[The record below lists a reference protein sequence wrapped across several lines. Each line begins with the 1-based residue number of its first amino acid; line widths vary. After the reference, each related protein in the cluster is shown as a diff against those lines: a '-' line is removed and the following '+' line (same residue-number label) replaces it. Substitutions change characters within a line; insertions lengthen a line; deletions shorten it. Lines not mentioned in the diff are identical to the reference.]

1 MKVNVE
7 ELGSVQRRV
16 TIEVPAAEVDKTLDG
31 LFRRLGRQ
39 AKIKGF
45 RPGKVPRAI
54 LEKYYGPQV
63 LAEAAEAL
71 IGESYTQA
79 LEETR
84 LDPVAKPDFDFGL
97 PAAGQDYVF
106 KVTLDVK
113 PEFELDPGLYQGL
126 KLKEPRLQV
135 SEEEIAKRLE
145 ALAER
150 QAMLAPLDAPR
161 PAQAGDVVVID
172 YQSFKDGQPV
182 SGGAA
187 DNVEVELG
195 KGRVPEEI
203 EVALLRAEPGQEVK
217 TTVHYG
223 DEAANPELKDSDV
236 EFAIQVK
243 DVKRKLLPEI
253 DDDFARSISP
263 EFETLDVLKDRIRK
277 DLDEMYEGQ
286 RDLALRNQI
295 MDQIRDLGSFD
306 IPASLVQAEAEEMV
320 NDFKTRLRRQ
330 GMDPDQVGLDG
341 AKLLED
347 FRGQAEKKV
356 RAGIVLGRI
365 ADQEKV
371 DVTVEDVDQEIN
383 KMSERMG
390 QPAQVIKEMYIKN
403 NMMPTLHARLLEEKT
418 LQAIRAN
425 AIIETVDPAQLANET
440 ADSNSAS

>member
-7 ELGSVQRRV
+7 ELSSVQRRLTV
-16 TIEVPAAEVDKTLDG
+16 EVPAAEVDKLLDG
-31 LFRRLGRQ
+31 LFRRLNRQ

-54 LEKYYGPQV
+54 LEKYYGPQI
-63 LAEAAEAL
+63 LAEAAESL
-71 IGESYTQA
+71 IGENYTQA
-79 LEETR
+79 LEETK
-84 LDPVAKPDFDFGL
+84 LDPVAKPDFDFDL
-97 PAAGQDYVF
+97 PAAGQDYNF
-106 KVTLDVK
+106 TVTLDVR
-113 PEFELDPGLYQGL
+113 PEFELDAGLYKGL
-126 KLKEPRLQV
+126 KLKEPELAV
-135 SEEEIAKRLE
+135 TDEELGKRLE

-150 QAMLAPLDAPR
+150 QAMLAPLEEPR
-161 PAQAGDVVVID
+161 PAQTGDVVIID
-172 YQSFKDGQPV
+172 YQSFKAGQAV
-182 SGGAA
+182 EGGAA

-195 KGRVPEEI
+195 KGNVPEEI
-203 EVALLRAEPGQEVK
+203 EVALLRAEPAQEIK

-223 DEAANPELKDSDV
+223 DEAGNPALKDADV
-236 EFAIQVK
+236 EFVIQVK
-243 DVKRKLLPEI
+243 DVKRKLMPEL

-263 EFETLDVLKDRIRK
+263 EFETLDLLKDRIRK
-277 DLDEMYEGQ
+277 DLEEMYQGQ
-286 RDLALRNQI
+286 RDLAVRNQI
-295 MDQIRDLGSFD
+295 MDQIRDLGGFD
-306 IPASLVQAEAEEMV
+306 VPASLVQAEAEEMV

-341 AKLLED
+341 DKLLED

-365 ADQEKV
+365 ADQEQV
-371 DVTVEDVDQEIN
+371 DVAAEDVDQEIQ

-390 QPAQVIKEMYIKN
+390 QPAQIIKEMYIKN

-440 ADSNSAS
+440 ADSNPAS

>member
-7 ELGSVQRRV
+7 ELSSVQRRV
-16 TIEVPAAEVDKTLDG
+16 TIEIAAAEVDKTLDG
-31 LFRRLGRQ
+31 LYRRLSRQ
-39 AKIKGF
+39 AKIRGF

-63 LAEAAEAL
+63 LAEAAESL
-71 IGESYTQA
+71 ISDNYPKA
-79 LEETR
+79 LEESK

-97 PAAGQDYVF
+97 PAGGQEYSF

-113 PEFELDPGLYQGL
+113 PEFELDAGLYKGL
-126 KLKEPRLQV
+126 KLQEPRLAV
-135 SEEEIAKRLE
+135 SEEEVGKRLE

-150 QAMLAPLDAPR
+150 QAMVAPLDAPR
-161 PAQAGDVVVID
+161 PAQAGDVVIID
-172 YQSFKDGQPV
+172 YQSSKDGQPV
-182 SGGAA
+182 GGGAA
-187 DNVEVELG
+187 ENVEVELG

-223 DEAANPELKDSDV
+223 DEAGNPDLKDSDV
-236 EFAIQVK
+236 QFAIQVK

-253 DDDFARSISP
+253 DDDFARSLSP
-263 EFETLDVLKDRIRK
+263 EFETLEALKDRIRK
-277 DLDEMYEGQ
+277 DLEEMYEGQ
-286 RDLALRNQI
+286 RDLAVRNQI

-306 IPASLVQAEAEEMV
+306 TPASLVQAEAEEMV

-330 GMDPDQVGLDG
+330 GMDPDQVGLDE

-365 ADQEKV
+365 ADQEQV
-371 DVTVEDVDQEIN
+371 DVGVADVDREIQ

-425 AIIETVDPAQLANET
+425 AIIETVDPAQLVNET
-440 ADSNSAS
+440 ADSNPAS